1 MNMAVQFQTLH
12 WGGRAVEIEY
22 VWIHPHSPPA
32 PPPPAGEGPGER
44 ATSPLIVFL
53 HEGLGSVAM
62 WRDFPQQ
69 LCTAVGARGLVYSRP
84 GYGRSTPRAVD
95 EAWDTDFMHRQ
106 AYEVLPALLDALDV
120 QEKVW
125 LLGHSDGGSIAL
137 LHAGHCPQRVAG
149 VVVLAPHIFVE
160 DISIAAI
167 ERARLEYA
175 NGDLRRRLAKFHDD
189 PDSPFGGWN
198 RIWLHPRF
206 RPWNIT
212 DEVRTIRCPILAIQ
226 GWDDAYGTLA
236 QIRGIAE
243 CVPDTTLLELPHC
256 GHSPHKD
263 QPQAVITEVG
273 TCIQKNHWRQR

>member
-1 MNMAVQFQTLH
+1 MNTAVQFQTLH
-12 WGGRAVEIEY
+12 WGGREIQLEY
-22 VWIHPHSPPA
+22 AWVNA
-32 PPPPAGEGPGER
+32 QA
-44 ATSPLIVFL
+44 AQTPLIVFL

-84 GYGRSTPRAVD
+84 GYGRSTPRAAD
-95 EAWDTDFMHRQ
+95 ETWDTDFMHRQ
-106 AYEVLPALLDALDV
+106 AHEVLPALLDALAV
-120 QEKVW
+120 QERVW

-175 NGDLRRRLAKFHDD
+175 NGNLRQRLAKFHDN

-198 RIWLHPRF
+198 RIWLSPRF

-212 DEVRTIRCPILAIQ
+212 DEVRTIRCPLLAIQ
-226 GWDDAYGTLA
+226 GLDDAYGTLA

-263 QPQAVITEVG
+263 QPQAVIAAAREF
-273 TCIQKNHWRQR
+273 IQKNHWRQR